1 MSLSGDS
8 QADVIDD
15 FNSRSRYLEDL
26 ANIDNPYF
34 EGMVSQIYPAEL
46 QLIKL
51 TLLIHVPRPRF
62 LDLHLLI
69 LDGFLSSK
77 IHDKRYD
84 FDFDSL
90 IFHFLIR

>member
-1 MSLSGDS
+1 MSLSDDS

-26 ANIDNPYF
+26 LNIDNPYF
-34 EGMVSQIYPAEL
+34 EGIVSQIYPAGL

-51 TLLIHVPRPRF
+51 TLLIHVPRPLF
-62 LDLHLLI
+62 SDLHLLI
-69 LDGFLSSK
+69 LDGFVSSK

-84 FDFDSL
+84 FFFDSL
-90 IFHFLIR
+90 IFHF